1 MRKFI
6 KQINSYNFVYPNN
19 TIAEYGDEII
29 HDLKENSVSGTVTN
43 FTGTSISSTGL
54 TFSFNY
60 TWALNGAEPWIN
72 EAAELYLFSVHMM
85 EPSKVYFKPWRLIDE
100 KYLIT
105 TGSTTSSGSYTFSV
119 TPGQMGISAFS
130 NGDYY
135 FEIRM
140 IGHRA
145 IQPLCQTYTISTI
158 VGPTPTPSPS
168 PIPPSPTPTPTATP
182 IPLNFQS
189 GATLNVTDP
198 GYIKYT
204 SPTGSTYEFI
214 SSIGTYTI
222 TGCAICNTIAPGVP
236 FADLAVFTIST
247 CGNSCGTAPAP
258 TPQPSVTLVYYKLF
272 NCQTFTNYWSQ
283 AYPSGT
289 FNSGD
294 RVEGSSGYYYT
305 ISGSQTSNPGGTL
318 YTVTRVTGQY
328 GCP

>member
-43 FTGTSISSTGL
+43 FTGTTISSTGL
-54 TFSFNY
+54 TFSFDY
-60 TWALNGAEPWIN
+60 IWALNDAEPWIN
-72 EAAELYLFSVHMM
+72 NAGELYLFSVHMM

-145 IQPLCQTYTISTI
+145 IQPLCQTYTVSTI
-158 VGPTPTPSPS
+158 VGPTPTPTPS
-168 PIPPSPTPTPTATP
+168 PLPPTPTPTPSPTP
-182 IPLNFQS
+182 MIYQS

-198 GYIKYT
+198 GWIKYT
-204 SPTGSTYEFI
+204 SQTGTTYEFI
-214 SSIGTYTI
+214 SSTGTYTI
-222 TGCAICNTIAPGVP
+222 TNCALCSSIAQGIP
-236 FADLAVFTIST
+236 FADLAVFTIT
-247 CGNSCGTAPAP
+247 SCGSNCAAGPAP
-258 TPQPSVTLVYYKLF
+258 SPTPSAVYYYYRLF
-272 NCQTFTNYWSQ
+272 NCQTYETVWSQ
-283 AYPSGT
+283 LYPSGT

-305 ISGSQTSNPGGTL
+305 VSGSQTSNPGGTL
-318 YTVTRVTGQY
+318 YTVYKVPGQY